1 MCRLSLFRSS
11 SIFVGTFIGSQ
22 ADPERLAVAKLPFVG
37 VAVGFFGS
45 RHTSA
50 FMGFRRQRARQRK
63 VSFWLAAARPVE
75 TFRARV
81 FRRGETLPCRP

>member
-1 MCRLSLFRSS
+1 M
-11 SIFVGTFIGSQ
+11 
-22 ADPERLAVAKLPFVG
+22 AKLPFVG

-81 FRRGETLPCRP
+81 FRRGEGAVSWCGRRLFSALGTPQLPGNCFMG